1 VVVPTSASILA
12 TGSYLPERIVP
23 NEALTQFPSATLP
36 LITEKTGISTRRY
49 AADDQCTSDLAAE
62 AARACLARA
71 DVAADD
77 LDAILL
83 ATSSPD
89 RIQPATATRVQDL
102 LGARRAFA
110 FDVNSVCSGA
120 VYAIHLADALV
131 RTGGARHVLV
141 IASELYSR
149 AHINP
154 RDFSTCACLGDGA
167 GAVLVGPGQSTR
179 VIVRSRLHSDGTG
192 CDLIQI
198 PAGGTMM
205 PYRQMTRPQ
214 DVYFLMRGQEVH
226 EFACT
231 SGAAVI
237 DELLAECGV
246 DRRDVAFVVPHQ
258 ANISVLRSLAERLDM
273 DFSKFIVT
281 LDRYG
286 NTAAASVLIAF
297 DELVTSGRLR
307 PGDLVVLVVF
317 GGGLSW
323 GATLVR
329 A

>member
-1 VVVPTSASILA
+1 MPAVTTRILA

-23 NEALTQFPSATLP
+23 NEALTQFPKATLP
-36 LITEKTGISTRRY
+36 LITEKTGIAERRY
-49 AADDQCTSDLAAE
+49 AADDQVTSDLGAE
-62 AARACLARA
+62 AARVCLSRA
-71 DVAADD
+71 NTSAED
-77 LDAILL
+77 LDAIIL

-89 RIQPATATRVQDL
+89 RIQPATATRVQEL

-120 VYAIHLADALV
+120 VYAMHLGDALI
-131 RTGGARHVLV
+131 RTGEAHRVLV
-141 IASELYSR
+141 VASELYSR
-149 AHINP
+149 THINP

-167 GAVLVGPGQSTR
+167 GAVLLGPGDSGR

-192 CDLIQI
+192 ADLIQV
-198 PAGGTMM
+198 PGGGTMM
-205 PYRQMTRPQ
+205 PYHQLSRPQ

-226 EFACT
+226 EFAST
-231 SGAAVI
+231 HGAMVI
-237 DELLAECGV
+237 DELLADSGLTRE
-246 DRRDVAFVVPHQ
+246 DVAFVVPHQ
-258 ANISVLRSLAERLDM
+258 ANISVLRSLADRLDM
-273 DFSKFIVT
+273 DLSKFVVT

-297 DELVTSGRLR
+297 DELVMSGRLEA
-307 PGDLVVLVVF
+307 GAWVVLVVF

-323 GATLVR
+323 AATLVR

>member
-1 VVVPTSASILA
+1 VTTTSILS
-12 TGSYLPERIVP
+12 TGSYLPERAVP

-36 LITEKTGISTRRY
+36 LITEKTGISSRRY
-49 AADDQCTSDLAAE
+49 AADDQVTSDLGFE
-62 AARACLARA
+62 AARVCLARA
-71 DVAADD
+71 GVEAGEV
-77 LDAILL
+77 DAILL

-89 RIQPATATRVQDL
+89 RVQPATATRVQEL

-120 VYAIHLADALV
+120 VYALHLADALV
-131 RTGGARHVLV
+131 RTGEARRVLV

-149 AHINP
+149 SYINP

-167 GAVLVGPGQSTR
+167 GAVLVGPGDQER
-179 VIVRSRLHSDGTG
+179 VIVGSRLHSDGSG
-192 CDLIQI
+192 ADLIQV

-205 PYRQMTRPQ
+205 PYRNLGRPQ

-226 EFACT
+226 EFVT
-231 SGAAVI
+231 THGAAVVE
-237 DELLAECGV
+237 ELLSAHGV
-246 DRRDVAFVVPHQ
+246 DRHDVAFVVPHQ
-258 ANISVLRSLAERLDM
+258 ANIGVLRALAGNLGIDI
-273 DFSKFIVT
+273 SKFVIT
-281 LDRYG
+281 LDRFG

-297 DELVTSGRLR
+297 DELVTSGRLTR
-307 PGDLVVLVVF
+307 GDLVVLVAF

-323 GATLVR
+323 AATLVR

>member
-1 VVVPTSASILA
+1 MPAVTTSILA
-12 TGSYLPERIVP
+12 TGSYLPERAVP
-23 NEALTQFPSATLP
+23 NEALTQFPPATLP
-36 LITEKTGISTRRY
+36 LITEKTGISSRRY
-49 AADDQCTSDLAAE
+49 AADDQVTSDLGAE
-62 AARACLARA
+62 AARLCLTRA
-71 DVAADD
+71 GVVADD
-77 LDAILL
+77 VDAILL

-89 RIQPATATRVQDL
+89 RIQPATATRVQEL

-120 VYAIHLADALV
+120 VYALHLADALV
-131 RTGGARHVLV
+131 RTGEARRVLV

-167 GAVLVGPGQSTR
+167 GAVLVGPGDVAR
-179 VIVRSRLHSDGTG
+179 VIVRSRLHSDGAG
-192 CDLIQI
+192 SDLIQV

-205 PYRQMTRPQ
+205 PYRNLSRPQ
-214 DVYFLMRGQEVH
+214 DVYFLMRGQEVQ
-226 EFACT
+226 EFAST
-231 SGAAVI
+231 HGAMVV

-246 DRRDVAFVVPHQ
+246 ERRDVAFVVPHQ
-258 ANISVLRSLAERLDM
+258 ANITVLRSLAERLDM
-273 DFSKFIVT
+273 DISKFVIT

-297 DELVTSGRLR
+297 DELVMSGRLR

-323 GATLVR
+323 AATLIR